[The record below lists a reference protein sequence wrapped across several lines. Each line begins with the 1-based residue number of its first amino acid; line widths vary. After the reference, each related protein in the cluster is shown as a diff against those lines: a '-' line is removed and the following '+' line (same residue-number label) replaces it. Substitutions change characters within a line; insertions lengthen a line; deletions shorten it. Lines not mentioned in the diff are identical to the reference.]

1 MSSLLK
7 QIGYVTAVICT
18 YQIWSMLLS
27 ATLYTSA
34 QNKCKE
40 PCKLE
45 LMDHILILEQLI
57 YMDGLVYIF

>member
-1 MSSLLK
+1 MSSLL
-7 QIGYVTAVICT
+7 
-18 YQIWSMLLS
+18 SMLLS